1 MIRIG
6 IVAGEAS
13 GDFLG
18 AALINALKSEGIEYQ
33 LEGIGG
39 DRLQAAGC
47 HCLYPMEKLSVMGI
61 SEVMGRFRELLAIRQ
76 SLVRHFTTN
85 PPDVFIGV
93 DAPDFN
99 FPLERTL
106 RKNGIRIIHY
116 VSPSV
121 WAWRAYRLN
130 GIAAAVDM
138 MLTLFPFEPP
148 CYENYGTPVAHVGH
162 PLAGEIGLETDKQSA
177 RRSLELP
184 QDKRILAVLPGSR
197 RAELE
202 KHTEPFLQAAE
213 WCQQQTGGLAIIS
226 NLVDRSS
233 RDLFQELG
241 RQYTP
246 ETDVTLFTDR
256 CHDVIAASDVVL
268 LASGTV
274 ALEAMLVNRPMVVGY
289 RVNWLTYQIAKRM
302 IKTPYV
308 SLPNLLA
315 GRQLV
320 PEYLQHDC
328 RPDRLGPALVK
339 WLHDAESVKQ
349 LKTEFTRLHRELM
362 PISNAGMASI
372 VMNVINAEN

>member
-18 AALINALKSEGIEYQ
+18 AGLINALKREGIEYQ

-39 DRLQAAGC
+39 DRLQATGC
-47 HCLYPMEKLSVMGI
+47 HCLYPMEKLSVMGF
-61 SEVMGRFRELLAIRQ
+61 SEVLGRSLELLGIRR
-76 SLVRHFTTN
+76 SLARYFTTN

-99 FPLERTL
+99 FPLERVL
-106 RKNGIRIIHY
+106 RKKGVRVIHY

-121 WAWRAYRLN
+121 WAWREYRLKS
-130 GIAAAVDM
+130 IATAVDM
-138 MLTLFPFEPP
+138 MLTLFPFESP
-148 CYENYGTPVAHVGH
+148 YYQKYGIPVAHVGH
-162 PLAGEIGLETDKQSA
+162 PLAGEIGLETDKQAA
-177 RRSLELP
+177 RERLELP
-184 QDKRILAVLPGSR
+184 RGRILAVLPGSR

-202 KHTEPFLQAAE
+202 KHTGPFLQAAN
-213 WCQQQTGGLAIIS
+213 WCQQQAGELKIIS
-226 NLVDRSS
+226 NLVNRSS
-233 RDLFQELG
+233 RDLFRELA
-241 RQYTP
+241 RRSAP
-246 ETDVTLFTDR
+246 DIDVTMFSGR
-256 CHDVIAASDVVL
+256 CHDVIAAADAVL

-274 ALEAMLVNRPMVVGY
+274 ALEAMLIKRPMVVGY

-302 IKTPYV
+302 IRTPYV

-320 PEYLQHDC
+320 PECLQNDC
-328 RPDRLGPALVK
+328 RPDRIGPALVK
-339 WLHDAESVKQ
+339 WLREQESVKQ
-349 LKTEFTRLHRELM
+349 LNTEFTRLHRELM
-362 PISNAGMASI
+362 PISDAGLASI

>member
-18 AALINALKSEGIEYQ
+18 AGLMNALKREGIDYQ

-39 DRLQAAGC
+39 DRLHAAGC
-47 HCLYPMEKLSVMGI
+47 HSLYPVEKLSVMGI
-61 SEVMGRFRELLAIRQ
+61 SEVMGRFRELLAIRR
-76 SLVRHFTTN
+76 SLAQHFINN

-99 FPLERTL
+99 FSLERTL
-106 RKNGIRIIHY
+106 RKNGIRVIHY
-116 VSPSV
+116 VSPSI
-121 WAWRAYRLN
+121 WAWREYRVKK
-130 GIAAAVDM
+130 IAAAVDM
-138 MLTLFPFEPP
+138 MLTLFPFEPAY
-148 CYENYGTPVAHVGH
+148 YEKYSIPVTHVGH
-162 PLAGEIGLETDKQSA
+162 PLAGEIALETDQQAA
-177 RRSLELP
+177 RQRLELP
-184 QDKRILAVLPGSR
+184 PDRRILAVLPGSR

-202 KHTEPFLQAAE
+202 KHTEPFLQAAV
-213 WCQQQTGGLAIIS
+213 WCQQQSGELEIIS

-233 RDLFQELG
+233 RDLFRELG
-241 RQYTP
+241 RRYAP
-246 ETDVTLFTDR
+246 DTDVTLYTGR
-256 CHDVIAASDVVL
+256 CHDVIAAADVVL

-274 ALEAMLVNRPMVVGY
+274 ALEAMLIKRPMVVGY

-302 IKTPYV
+302 IRTPYV

-320 PEYLQHDC
+320 PECLQDDC
-328 RPDRLGPALVK
+328 KPDRLGPALVK
-339 WLHDAESVKQ
+339 WLQDQESVKQ
-349 LKTEFTRLHRELM
+349 LNAEFTRLHAELM
-362 PISNAGMASI
+362 PTSDTGLVSI